1 MTEVSKEAV
10 EALAEILMSSFPEV
24 SFVGLDMSVDFINRL
39 SKSGFTIAPI
49 APVTDEKLREL
60 SVLAHDILDGE
71 GYDEAALEVKSALS
85 ELAQLRADD
94 GDKRMLFAKAID
106 YGQADAVVFVPH
118 NGDVVMLEVTA
129 KLPTP
134 PKED

>member
-39 SKSGFTIAPI
+39 SKSGYTIAPI

-60 SVLAHDILDGE
+60 SVLAQDILDGE
-71 GYDEAALEVKSALS
+71 GYYEVALEVKAALS
-85 ELAQLRADD
+85 ELAKLRA
-94 GDKRMLFAKAID
+94 AS
-106 YGQADAVVFVPH
+106 QAVVARWDGPKWK
-118 NGDVVMLEVTA
+118 DLPATA
-129 KLPTP
+129 EFINAMRELLPTP